1 MQLQLI
7 RTTQAVNKHTKATM
21 HRSFLALL
29 LCLAP
34 TLAPN
39 PAIAGERPRMLTT
52 IGMIADPAA
61 RIAGDCVQVEALI
74 GPGLDPHLYQPR
86 PSDIGRLQQA
96 DLVVA
101 LGLGLEGRLADV
113 LARMGA
119 LMLGETFDP
128 ARILDADGAPDPHL
142 WMDVALWAQGLPALA
157 EALTGLAPDCAAGI
171 DTRLNAEIERMMAL
185 DAWARESLSTIPE
198 AARVLLTAHDA
209 FAYFA
214 QAYGLENLAIQ
225 GISTES
231 EPSIAAIDE
240 MASAAAQR
248 EIPAVFIET
257 TLNPRAVRALIEAA
271 AARGH
276 ALALGGALYSDALGD
291 AGSGAETYPGMI
303 VSNVTVITEALG
315 GTPLPL
321 PPLVDAQNIA
331 P

>member
-1 MQLQLI
+1 MQLI
-7 RTTQAVNKHTKATM
+7 RITQAVNLHPEATM
-21 HRSFLALL
+21 HRLLLAIL

-34 TLAPN
+34 ALTPN
-39 PAIAGERPRMLTT
+39 PANASDQPRMLTT
-52 IGMIADPAA
+52 VGMIADPAA

-128 ARILDADGAPDPHL
+128 ASLLDADGAPDPHL

-157 EALTGLAPDCAAGI
+157 EALAGLAPDCAAEI
-171 DTRLNAEIERMMAL
+171 DTRLGAEIAQMMAL
-185 DAWARESLSTIPE
+185 DTWARESLSTIPE
-198 AARVLLTAHDA
+198 TARTLLTAHDA
-209 FAYFA
+209 FAYFGR
-214 QAYGLENLAIQ
+214 AYGLENLAIQ

-231 EPSIAAIDE
+231 EPSIAAIDG

-248 EIPAVFIET
+248 SIPAVFIET
-257 TLNPRAVRALIEAA
+257 TLNPRAVRALIEAV

-291 AGSGAETYPGMI
+291 AGSGADTYPGMI
-303 VSNVTVITEALG
+303 ISNVTVITEALG
-315 GTPLPL
+315 GTPPPL
-321 PPLVDAQNIA
+321 PPLVEVQSAA